1 MEEKILMHVKS
12 LFMQYGT
19 RSVSMDDIARG
30 IGISKKTIY
39 QYFEDKNAMVQKLH
53 NYMIDFDKKMIENIH
68 QISKDAVEEVLKIT
82 QLKIQEIRQINPCF
96 IHDLRK
102 YHPEVWELH
111 HAHHQQFVKNAI
123 LQNLN
128 RGVSEGLYHTEFN
141 MEIIATLR
149 IASFEGVAVLLE
161 PLQMFDMKEVISTM
175 TAHFLRGLITEKG
188 LEKYNIYRNE
198 LIKQAINPQ
207 IIP

>member
-1 MEEKILMHVKS
+1 MEEKILMHARG

-53 NYMIDFDKKMIENIH
+53 NYMIDLDKKMIENIN

-82 QLKIQEIRQINPCF
+82 QLKIQEIRQLKPAF
-96 IHDLRK
+96 IYDLRK
-102 YHPEVWELH
+102 YHPEVWESH
-111 HAHHQQFVKNAI
+111 HTHHNKYVKIAI

-128 RGVSEGLYHTEFN
+128 RGITEGLYHTDFN

-149 IASFEGVAVLLE
+149 IASFEGVASLLE
-161 PLQMFDMKEVISTM
+161 LLQMFDMAEVVSTM
-175 TAHFLRGLITEKG
+175 TAHFLRGLVTEKG
-188 LEKYNIYRNE
+188 LEKYNLYKNA
-198 LIKQAINPQ
+198 LNSL
-207 IIP
+207 